1 MHFHQWK
8 RREFVTLLGGAA
20 VGWPVAARAQQ
31 PAIRAI
37 GLLSARAPGPSEL
50 AALRQGLA
58 DSGYV
63 EGRNVTI
70 EYRWAEGQF
79 DRLPALAADLI
90 QHRVA
95 VIIATGVTS
104 AVAAKAATA
113 TIPLVFL
120 AADDPVKFGLVASLS
135 RPGGNATGVNLLTS
149 ELTTKRLEL
158 ARELLPAAGTVAVLA
173 NPLSPEAEPQ
183 LNHLQAAARVIEQQL
198 RILNASSGS
207 EIDAAFEAVVNQR
220 DAALLVTN
228 DPLFISRV
236 DQLVGLAARHAVPTI
251 YDRRAYT
258 VAGGLISYGTDYFDG
273 YRKLGI
279 YASKILNG
287 AKPAD
292 LPVEQSTKFE
302 LVINV
307 KTAKAL
313 RLDIPPNLLALA
325 DEVIE

>member
-1 MHFHQWK
+1 M
-8 RREFVTLLGGAA
+8 RRRDAIGLLGGAA
-20 VGWPVAARAQQ
+20 AWPLRAHAQQ
-31 PAIRAI
+31 PAMRAI
-37 GLLSARAPGPSEL
+37 GLLSARAPGPSEM

-70 EYRWAEGQF
+70 DYRWAEGQF

-104 AVAAKAATA
+104 ALAAKAATA

-149 ELTTKRLEL
+149 ELTTKRLGL
-158 ARELLPAAGTVAVLA
+158 ARELLPAAGTIAVIA
-173 NPLSPEAEPQ
+173 NPHSPEAAPQ
-183 LNHLQAAARVIEQQL
+183 LSDLQAAARVIGQQL
-198 RILNASSGS
+198 RILNASSAP
-207 EIDAAFEAVVNQR
+207 EIDAAFAAVVNQR

-236 DQLVGLAARHAVPTI
+236 DQLVGLADRHAVPTI

-258 VAGGLISYGTDYFDG
+258 VAGGLMSYGTDYFDG

-313 RLDIPPNLLALA
+313 RFDIPPNLLVLA

>member
-1 MHFHQWK
+1 MLDM
-8 RREFVTLLGGAA
+8 RRRHVIALLGGAA
-20 VGWPVAARAQQ
+20 AWPLAARAQQ
-31 PAIRAI
+31 PAMRAI
-37 GLLSARAPGPSEL
+37 GLLSARAPGPSEV

-70 EYRWAEGQF
+70 DYRWAEGQF

-104 AVAAKAATA
+104 AIAAKAATA

-149 ELTTKRLEL
+149 ELTTKRLAL

-173 NPLSPEAEPQ
+173 NPRSPEAQPQ
-183 LNHLQAAARVIEQQL
+183 LSDLQAAAPVIGQQL

-207 EIDAAFEAVVNQR
+207 EIDAAFAAVVSQR

-313 RLDIPPNLLALA
+313 RLDIPPKLLALA

>member
-1 MHFHQWK
+1 MLDM
-8 RREFVTLLGGAA
+8 RRRNFIALLGSAA
-20 VGWPVAARAQQ
+20 AWPLAARGQQ

-37 GLLSARAPGPSEL
+37 GLLSARAPGPSEV

-58 DSGYV
+58 ENGYV

-79 DRLPALAADLI
+79 DRLPALAADLV

-95 VIIATGVTS
+95 VIIATGLTS
-104 AVAAKAATA
+104 AIAAKAATA
-113 TIPLVFL
+113 AIPLVFM

-135 RPGGNATGVNLLTS
+135 RPGGGATGVNLLTS

-158 ARELLPAAGTVAVLA
+158 ARELVPAAGTVAVLA
-173 NPLSPEAEPQ
+173 NSRSPEAEPQ
-183 LNHLQAAARVIEQQL
+183 LRDLQAARIIGQQL
-198 RILNASSGS
+198 RILNASSER
-207 EIDAAFEAVVNQR
+207 EIDAAFATVVNPR
-220 DAALLVTN
+220 DTVLIVTN
-228 DPLFISRV
+228 DPLFISRL
-236 DQLVGLAARHAVPTI
+236 DQLVALAARHAVPTI

-258 VAGGLISYGTDYFDG
+258 MAGGLISYGTDYFDG

-292 LPVEQSTKFE
+292 LPVEQST
-302 LVINV
+302 NSSS
-307 KTAKAL
+307 
-313 RLDIPPNLLALA
+313 
-325 DEVIE
+325 

>member
-1 MHFHQWK
+1 MR
-8 RREFVTLLGGAA
+8 RREFITLVGGAA
-20 VGWPVAARAQQ
+20 VWPLAARAQQ

-37 GLLSARAPGPSEL
+37 GLLSARSPGASEV

-58 DSGYV
+58 ESGYV

-79 DRLPALAADLI
+79 DRLPALAADLA
-90 QHRVA
+90 QHRVE
-95 VIIATGVTS
+95 VIIATGMTS
-104 AVAAKAATA
+104 AIAARAAAA
-113 TIPLVFL
+113 TIPLVFM

-149 ELTTKRLEL
+149 ELTTKRLGL
-158 ARELLPAAGTVAVLA
+158 VRELLPAAGTVAVLD
-173 NPLSPEAEPQ
+173 NPRSPEAEPQ
-183 LNHLQAAARVIEQQL
+183 LRDLQAAARTIGQQL
-198 RILNASSGS
+198 RILNASSER
-207 EIDAAFEAVVNQR
+207 EIDTAFATVVNQQ

-228 DPLFISRV
+228 DALFISRLE
-236 DQLVGLAARHAVPTI
+236 QLVALAARYAVPTI

-258 VAGGLISYGTDYFDG
+258 VAGGLISYGTDYLDG

-292 LPVEQSTKFE
+292 LPVEQPTKFE

-313 RLDIPPNLLALA
+313 GLDVSPMLLARA

>member
-1 MHFHQWK
+1 MFDV
-8 RREFVTLLGGAA
+8 RRRDVIALLGGAA
-20 VGWPVAARAQQ
+20 AWPLAARAQQ
-31 PAIRAI
+31 PAMRAI
-37 GLLSARAPGPSEL
+37 GLLSARAPGPSEV

-58 DSGYV
+58 DSGYI

-70 EYRWAEGQF
+70 DYRWAEGQF

-104 AVAAKAATA
+104 AIAAKAATA

-135 RPGGNATGVNLLTS
+135 RPGGNASGLNLLTS
-149 ELTTKRLEL
+149 ELTTKRLAL

-173 NPLSPEAEPQ
+173 NPRSPEAEPQ
-183 LNHLQAAARVIEQQL
+183 LSDLQAAARVIGQQL

-207 EIDAAFEAVVNQR
+207 EIDAAFAAVVSQR

-228 DPLFISRV
+228 DPLFISRF

-251 YDRRAYT
+251 YDRRAY
-258 VAGGLISYGTDYFDG
+258 
-273 YRKLGI
+273 R
-279 YASKILNG
+279 
-287 AKPAD
+287 PAD
-292 LPVEQSTKFE
+292 L
-302 LVINV
+302 
-307 KTAKAL
+307 
-313 RLDIPPNLLALA
+313 
-325 DEVIE
+325 

>member
-1 MHFHQWK
+1 MLDM
-8 RREFVTLLGGAA
+8 RRRHVIALLGGAA
-20 VGWPVAARAQQ
+20 AWPLAARAQQ
-31 PAIRAI
+31 PAMRAI
-37 GLLSARAPGPSEL
+37 GLLSARAPGPSEV

-70 EYRWAEGQF
+70 DYRWAEGQF

-104 AVAAKAATA
+104 AIAAKAATA

-149 ELTTKRLEL
+149 ELTTKRLAL

-173 NPLSPEAEPQ
+173 NPRSPEAEPQ
-183 LNHLQAAARVIEQQL
+183 LSDLQAAAPVMGQPL

-207 EIDAAFEAVVNQR
+207 EIDAAFAAVVSQR

-313 RLDIPPNLLALA
+313 RLDIPPKLLALA

>member
-1 MHFHQWK
+1 V
-8 RREFVTLLGGAA
+8 RGREFITLIIGGAA
-20 VGWPVAARAQQ
+20 AWPLAARAQQ
-31 PAIRAI
+31 PAMRAI
-37 GLLSARAPGPSEL
+37 GLLSARAPGPSEV

-70 EYRWAEGQF
+70 DYRWAEGQF

-104 AVAAKAATA
+104 AIAAKAATA

-135 RPGGNATGVNLLTS
+135 RPGGKATGVNLLTS
-149 ELTTKRLEL
+149 ELTTKRLAL

-173 NPLSPEAEPQ
+173 NRRSPEAQRQ
-183 LNHLQAAARVIEQQL
+183 LSDLQAAAPVMGQPL

-207 EIDAAFEAVVNQR
+207 EIDAAFAAVVSQR

-228 DPLFISRV
+228 DPLVISRV

-313 RLDIPPNLLALA
+313 RLDIPPKLLAL
-325 DEVIE
+325 

>member
-1 MHFHQWK
+1 MLDM
-8 RREFVTLLGGAA
+8 RRRHVIALLGGAA
-20 VGWPVAARAQQ
+20 AWPLAARAQQ
-31 PAIRAI
+31 PAMRAI
-37 GLLSARAPGPSEL
+37 GLLSARAPGPSEV

-70 EYRWAEGQF
+70 DYRWAEGQF

-104 AVAAKAATA
+104 AIAAKAATA

-149 ELTTKRLEL
+149 ELTTKRLAL

-173 NPLSPEAEPQ
+173 NPRSPEAEPQ
-183 LNHLQAAARVIEQQL
+183 LSDLQAAAPVMGQPL

-207 EIDAAFEAVVNQR
+207 EIDAAFAAVVSQR

-313 RLDIPPNLLALA
+313 RLDIPPKLLAL
-325 DEVIE
+325 

>member
-1 MHFHQWK
+1 M
-8 RREFVTLLGGAA
+8 RRRDFLGALSGAA
-20 VGWPVAARAQQ
+20 VGWPAAARAQQ
-31 PAIRAI
+31 PTIRAI

-95 VIIATGVTS
+95 VIIATGMTS

-120 AADDPVKFGLVASLS
+120 AADDPVKFGLVGSLS

-173 NPLSPEAEPQ
+173 NPRSPEAEPQ
-183 LNHLQAAARVIEQQL
+183 LNHLQAAARVIVQQL

-207 EIDAAFEAVVNQR
+207 EIDAAFAAVVNQR

-236 DQLVGLAARHAVPTI
+236 DQIVGLAARHAVPAI

-258 VAGGLISYGTDYFDG
+258 VAGGLISYGTNYFDG

-302 LVINV
+302 LVINA

-313 RLDIPPNLLALA
+313 RLVIPPKLLALA